1 MEIVSIIL
9 RLKNQEIKVSIE
21 EAKDLFGQLGAVLG
35 GVVKEKEYVP
45 YPVPQ
50 PYPVYPWWMWTRPWW
65 EQPYQ
70 PTIIYSDGTAGDM
83 KWDTRGNTA
92 TVSICSKGGQ
102 VLDSYSM
109 TTDAWQSA
117 WNGSASI
124 SSSNASQISLFRDG
138 DMSWSLSMS
147 SSSAGSPDRLN

>member
-9 RLKNQEIKVSIE
+9 RLKNQEIRVSMD

-35 GVVKEKEYVP
+35 GVVKEKEYIP

-70 PTIIYSDGTAGDM
+70 PTIIYSNGTSGDM

-92 TVSICSKGGQ
+92 TVSICSAGGQ

-109 TTDAWQSA
+109 STDSWQAA
-117 WNGSASI
+117 WNSSSI
-124 SSSNASQISLFRDG
+124 SSAAQPSLFG
-138 DMSWSLSMS
+138 DLNTGEMKWSV
-147 SSSAGSPDRLN
+147 SSAGLVDQLH